1 MFITATHWKAT
12 CPPII
17 RAHSHLSPG
26 QRWKPNELG
35 IRSATSEHSDRIR
48 CCGLC
53 NGSGCCIC
61 PSWMPAPQP
70 GAEGRAWVHVLV
82 PPPSSSVS
90 LGELLSHL
98 CPCFS
103 SVNSQGCSEA
113 QMGQCLQALSPAP
126 STNAYISLSPLPS
139 GRSDWSHGP
148 SVSCLPV
155 STHAFALASGT
166 GMTSMTTEAWKSVS
180 ALLLS
185 L

>member
-1 MFITATHWKAT
+1 MATHWKAT

-17 RAHSHLSPG
+17 RARSHLSPE
-26 QRWKPNELG
+26 QRWKTNELG

-53 NGSGCCIC
+53 DGSGCCVC

-82 PPPSSSVS
+82 PPLSSSVS

-126 STNAYISLSPLPS
+126 GTNACISLSPLPS
-139 GRSDWSHGP
+139 GCSDWSHGP

-166 GMTSMTTEAWKSVS
+166 GMNSMTTEAWKSVS
-180 ALLLS
+180 ALLLP